1 MAVSSS
7 IFLYITGGRTLWV
20 PGHTPA
26 PGETKPVQILN
37 FASPRELSRSFYLF
51 DMPIQIVND
60 PSTAAMIP
68 GGKTPEDVIT
78 AVNEFRRVCMEDQD
92 FLLKRCYD
100 ANKPPPP
107 SQNIPQPQQPQPQPP
122 PQQQQQPPQAQQQQP
137 FMTGISGMA
146 EALGMRQN
154 PTFNAAGT
162 NLNQALLLQLLQQ
175 QQQQQQQQQRSPMPP
190 HASPLQQPPPMTFN
204 RGAMMGAGN
213 LPAGGNMMMNSAGM
227 MPPVPSAGFNNN
239 YFNPMMSMGG
249 RSAGLMPAPNTYPL
263 PHAMGTV
270 PPPMMGHR
278 GAGVGRGIL
287 SHSPFQ
293 APVRDQPEALPNLP
307 PIPPEILE
315 MYMNPQQKLMC
326 ATMPG
331 PRCTVWLRE
340 HEIPPATKNPRYV
353 FCKGGI
359 VLMLK
364 TKGSEVANSKPVE
377 LFEQQVCAHFLI
389 HNYCSR
395 SNCLHRHH
403 TEAQLRQLI
412 AGKHVELKSM
422 TKKERHRLS
431 ELVLEKER
439 EGLARAAEDR
449 EKRSRDKMEA
459 ARRRGGAGGSTPE
472 GEGLTSTQTSQPP
485 VARVDV
491 GSSDDED
498 NDNNKKKDESEVV
511 DKNNS
516 KEDSIGSNDIHA
528 SEMKSEGSKSIE
540 LPPERHEN
548 ETVEKTRVEKPVVP
562 RRVAP
567 FSSRRVLNPADIGV
581 TDDDDDDDDDEASS
595 SSSSSSSLSS
605 SASSSRSSTK
615 QTDIVKKTTE
625 TANEKG
631 DHERHEENVKVS
643 VVATAPDPLPPAESA
658 TEEGV
663 AQETHDAREEPVEAV
678 KRTEQPQTETT
689 AEKEK
694 NVETDEAEIR
704 SQKEGMDVADKP
716 TVLVAAEEEEEKQAT
731 VEKNEE
737 EENMETPVEGQSQYP
752 ASDDVPQV
760 AEGDGGKKNPKGK
773 TGGTKRARSPVAKK
787 STAKGKKSKK

>member
-107 SQNIPQPQQPQPQPP
+107 SQNIPQQQQPQQQPQP
-122 PQQQQQPPQAQQQQP
+122 AQQQQP
-137 FMTGISGMA
+137 QQFMTGISRMA

-154 PTFNAAGT
+154 PTFNASGT
-162 NLNQALLLQLLQQ
+162 NLNQALLLQLL

-204 RGAMMGAGN
+204 RGAMMGSGN

-227 MPPVPSAGFNNN
+227 MPSVPSAGFNNN

-249 RSAGLMPAPNTYPL
+249 RSAGLMPPPNTYPL

-270 PPPMMGHR
+270 SPPIMGHR

-307 PIPPEILE
+307 PIPPDILE

-403 TEAQLRQLI
+403 TETQLRQLI

-459 ARRRGGAGGSTPE
+459 VRRRGGTGGSTPDA
-472 GEGLTSTQTSQPP
+472 EGLASTQNSQPP

-498 NDNNKKKDESEVV
+498 NDNNKKKNESEVV
-511 DKNNS
+511 DKSNS
-516 KEDSIGSNDIHA
+516 KEGSNDIHA
-528 SEMKSEGSKSIE
+528 GEMKGEGNKSSE
-540 LPPERHEN
+540 LPQERHEN

-581 TDDDDDDDDDEASS
+581 TDDDDDDEASS
-595 SSSSSSSLSS
+595 SSSSSSSVSS
-605 SASSSRSSTK
+605 SASSSKSSTRHAD
-615 QTDIVKKTTE
+615 TVKKTTE
-625 TANEKG
+625 TASENC
-631 DHERHEENVKVS
+631 DHEKREGSVKVS
-643 VVATAPDPLPPAESA
+643 VEATAPDPLPPVESA

-663 AQETHDAREEPVEAV
+663 AQETHDARDEPAEAV
-678 KRTEQPQTETT
+678 KMTEQPQTVTT
-689 AEKEK
+689 AGKE
-694 NVETDEAEIR
+694 NVEADEAETT
-704 SQKEGMDVADKP
+704 SQKEGVDVADKP
-716 TVLVAAEEEEEKQAT
+716 TVVVAAEEEEEEWAT

-737 EENMETPVEGQSQYP
+737 ENTETPAKGEQPHP
-752 ASDDVPQV
+752 ASDDALQV